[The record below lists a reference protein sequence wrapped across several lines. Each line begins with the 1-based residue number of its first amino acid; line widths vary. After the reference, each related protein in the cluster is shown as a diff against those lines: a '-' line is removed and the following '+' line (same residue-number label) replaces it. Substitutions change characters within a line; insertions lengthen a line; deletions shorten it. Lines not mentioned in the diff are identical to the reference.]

1 MPIFDTFN
9 SGMQSNTNQGNLPN
23 DSQTPTVL
31 WLASW
36 YPCRI
41 DRFNGDFIQ
50 RAARAVA
57 TRTPVHVFYLM
68 KDENGLVTKNHR
80 EETHQ
85 EGNLKETRLYYHP
98 LKTGLNPFDR
108 LISAYQYTRL
118 GRKWLRQWKASLPE
132 KQPVIV
138 EVAVAMRAGTLA
150 LWMKKK
156 WGLRFVVKEHWT
168 GYYQHLVAK
177 EMQQGPLFWKMT
189 ENILSKADAL
199 LCDSRHLGEWIN
211 SHYLNIPFFEIPNVV
226 DTRHFFYEEKTK
238 SQQRVFHFI
247 HVSTLGY
254 QKNPEGILRAF
265 EDYIRQSQN
274 QRVSLSFIGP
284 NFQSLQSLVN
294 KNPNLK
300 DKVIFH
306 GEIPYTEVA
315 AKMREA
321 DALIL
326 FSRHENLPCVML
338 EAFCCGLP
346 VIATR
351 VGGIAYHL
359 HPSRGIVIDSEDETQ
374 LEQAIGKIILQ
385 HKNYDRGQISTQAMA
400 QYSIST
406 IANQYLET
414 YNKIYPHLLLKN
426 AE

>member
-1 MPIFDTFN
+1 MPIFGTFN
-9 SGMQSNTNQGNLPN
+9 SGMQSNTNRGNLPN
-23 DSQTPTVL
+23 DSQIPYVL

-41 DRFNGDFIQ
+41 NKFNGDFVQ
-50 RAARAVA
+50 RAASAVA
-57 TRTPVHVFYLM
+57 TRIPVHVFYLM
-68 KDENGLVTKNHR
+68 KDENGVVTKSHK

-98 LKTGLNPFDR
+98 LKTGFNPLDR

-118 GRKWLRQWKASLPE
+118 GRKWLRQWKTSLPD
-132 KQPVIV
+132 KKPVIV

-150 LWMKKK
+150 LWMQQK
-156 WGLRFVVKEHWT
+156 WGLRYVVKEHWT
-168 GYYQHLVAK
+168 GYYQHLVAR
-177 EMQQGPLFWKMT
+177 EMKQSTLFWKMT

-199 LCDSRHLGEWIN
+199 LCDSRQLGEWIN
-211 SHYLNIPFFEIPNVV
+211 SHYLKIPYFEIPNVV
-226 DTRHFFYEEKTK
+226 DTRYFFYKQKPKT
-238 SQQRVFHFI
+238 QGEFNFI

-254 QKNPEGILRAF
+254 QKNPEGIIRAF
-265 EDYIRQSQN
+265 EKYTMQSQN

-284 NFQSLQSLVN
+284 NFQALQSLVN
-294 KNPNLK
+294 NNPNLK
-300 DKVIFH
+300 EKVIFF
-306 GEIPYTEVA
+306 GEIPYKEVA
-315 AKMREA
+315 AIMQNS

-359 HPSRGIVIDSEDETQ
+359 PPSRGILIDSEDETQ
-374 LEQAIGKIILQ
+374 LEQAIGKIISQ
-385 HKNYDRGQISTQAMA
+385 HENYNRVSLSAQAMA

-414 YNKIYPHLLLKN
+414 YYKIYPHLLLKI
-426 AE
+426 AD